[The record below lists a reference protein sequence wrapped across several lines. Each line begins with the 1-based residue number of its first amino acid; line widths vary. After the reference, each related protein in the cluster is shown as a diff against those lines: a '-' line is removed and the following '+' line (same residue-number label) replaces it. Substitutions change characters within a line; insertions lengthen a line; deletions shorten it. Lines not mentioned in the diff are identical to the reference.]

1 MVNKSTEVSIIT
13 SYFNSGIYVKDSMDK
28 IFQFCDFYYKKFEI
42 IFVND
47 GSTDNTFIELK
58 KLAKLKNPFIQIV

>member
-28 IFQFCDFYYKKFEI
+28 IFQFCDFYYKKI
-42 IFVND
+42 
-47 GSTDNTFIELK
+47 
-58 KLAKLKNPFIQIV
+58 

>member
-28 IFQFCDFYYKKFEI
+28 IFQFCDFYYKKKNFEI

-47 GSTDNTFIELK
+47 GSTDNTFYRVK
-58 KLAKLKNPFIQIV
+58 KIS